1 MVVGFAAQS
10 RGKVTVT
17 TPVES
22 LIAYMKKNPG
32 ASEVALRDLVRSSW
46 VALPEWY
53 LNLLRISNGAEGSVG
68 SSYLGLW
75 PAEEVITH
83 NRGYRVQEFHP
94 GMLMFGSSMGGV
106 AYAFVDSDDKAAIV
120 EIPFDSIAPEDVR
133 HCGDTLEDF
142 LQFLIHQF
150 DDEL

>member
-1 MVVGFAAQS
+1 M
-10 RGKVTVT
+10 T
-17 TPVES
+17 TAIEN

-32 ASEVALRDLVRSSW
+32 ASEASLHDLVRNSW

-53 LNLLRISNGAEGSVG
+53 LSLLRISNGAEGSVG

-94 GMLMFGSSMGGV
+94 GMLMFGSSMGGI
-106 AYAFVDSDDKAAIV
+106 AYAFEDRDGKIAIV

-142 LQFLIHQF
+142 ILFLINQF
-150 DDEL
+150 DDEA

>member
-1 MVVGFAAQS
+1 MPSAIERLLAQ
-10 RGKVTVT
+10 
-17 TPVES
+17 
-22 LIAYMKKNPG
+22 MQKNPG
-32 ASEVALRDLVRSSW
+32 ASEASLRDLVEKTW

-83 NRGYRVQEFHP
+83 NCGYRVQEFHP

-106 AYAFVDSDDKAAIV
+106 AYAFDDSDGKVVIV

-133 HCGDTLEDF
+133 RCGDTLEDF
-142 LQFLIHQF
+142 LQFLIYQF
-150 DDEL
+150 DDEAQR